1 MNGVRFTVSE
11 NSKSTAIIFFLK
23 KTLFNGH
30 WFGDRGPICRYH
42 SLYPTSNIHFFIFRV
57 SIVDGLNYHI
67 PRLYVSINTVGFLGV
82 WVPVF
87 SGQASTLGLVAFF
100 GLYGSLEASFFEE
113 RGNPPQKIMGFT
125 SFLWHQDSPQN
136 AAFPHFFWRF
146 HQPFCDYSTQKNCIF
161 FRQQQAIIDIE
172 FVGVMRLLK
181 ASNLGKQFFHQT
193 LWLPWTK
200 TYKSKPMHNF
210 LRIWE
215 YLRICGSIS
224 NRWTHKFKVTFV

>member
-1 MNGVRFTVSE
+1 MF
-11 NSKSTAIIFFLK
+11 K
-23 KTLFNGH
+23 
-30 WFGDRGPICRYH
+30 
-42 SLYPTSNIHFFIFRV
+42 V

-100 GLYGSLEASFFEE
+100 GLYGSLEASKHRGAWESATKNHGLHKFFVTPRFTTEC
-113 RGNPPQKIMGFT
+113 RFSSFFLKI
-125 SFLWHQDSPQN
+125 SPAILWLFN
-136 AAFPHFFWRF
+136 
-146 HQPFCDYSTQKNCIF
+146 TQRLHF

-172 FVGVMRLLK
+172 FVGVMGLLK